1 MKNKQVAPSLRF
13 KKANGEDYPP
23 WEQRELKECLS
34 FMKDGTHGSHSDAS
48 VGPLLLSAKNIKDGR
63 LIIEE
68 GKERRICQNEFEKIH
83 KNFHLQVNDI
93 LLTIVGTIGESTKL
107 LNAAGITFQRSVAFL
122 RTKDFIDP
130 DYLNTYIKTEDFQG
144 ALAQRKSTSA
154 QPGIYLGDL
163 ASISISF
170 PSMENQKKIGLFF
183 GRLDELI
190 TLHQRKVESVKK
202 LKKSLLQKMFP
213 KEGETVPAIRFPGF
227 TDAWE
232 QRAFGNIAIRL
243 SSLSNKS
250 DLPRV
255 EYADIISGEG
265 RLNKDIY
272 AKERVKP
279 GVEFKRGQVL
289 YGKLR
294 PYLQNWLL
302 PTFSGIAVG
311 DFWVLEPKKLD
322 SQFLYYLI
330 QAPTFSSISNLS
342 VGTKMPRADWKLI
355 SQASFRVPSFSE
367 EQQKIGRFLSDLDS
381 LITLHQRKVETLK
394 KLKKALLQRMFI

>member
-23 WEQRELKECLS
+23 WEQRKLGEYACKIQRTYEESSAPIMMITSEGGFIEQSRRYSFNNAGKSLK
-34 FMKDGTHGSHSDAS
+34 KY
-48 VGPLLLSAKNIKDGR
+48 
-63 LIIEE
+63 
-68 GKERRICQNEFEKIH
+68 
-83 KNFHLQVNDI
+83 I
-93 LLTIVGTIGESTKL
+93 LLYKGELAYNHGASKLRPYGSCFSLEHQESARVPYVYHCFSVSGHNAVFFSYL
-107 LNAAGITFQRSVAFL
+107 LNLSSIQKEL
-122 RTKDFIDP
+122 RKLVSSGTRQDGL
-130 DYLNTYIKTEDFQG
+130 LN
-144 ALAQRKSTSA
+144 
-154 QPGIYLGDL
+154 
-163 ASISISF
+163 ISF
-170 PSMENQKKIGLFF
+170 EQYCSVPIKVPTKEEQQKIATLFQ
-183 GRLDELI
+183 ELERDI

>member
-1 MKNKQVAPSLRF
+1 MGVIKIPFNTLFVFGYL
-13 KKANGEDYPP
+13 AN
-23 WEQRELKECLS
+23 
-34 FMKDGTHGSHSDAS
+34 
-48 VGPLLLSAKNIKDGR
+48 
-63 LIIEE
+63 
-68 GKERRICQNEFEKIH
+68 
-83 KNFHLQVNDI
+83 
-93 LLTIVGTIGESTKL
+93 
-107 LNAAGITFQRSVAFL
+107 
-122 RTKDFIDP
+122 
-130 DYLNTYIKTEDFQG
+130 
-144 ALAQRKSTSA
+144 
-154 QPGIYLGDL
+154 
-163 ASISISF
+163 
-170 PSMENQKKIGLFF
+170 
-183 GRLDELI
+183 
-190 TLHQRKVESVKK
+190 
-202 LKKSLLQKMFP
+202 
-213 KEGETVPAIRFPGF
+213 
-227 TDAWE
+227 AWE

>member
-1 MKNKQVAPSLRF
+1 MGVIKIPFNTLFVFGYL
-13 KKANGEDYPP
+13 ANA

-48 VGPLLLSAKNIKDGR
+48 VGPLLLSAKNIKDGH
-63 LIIEE
+63 LVIEE

-190 TLHQRKVESVKK
+190 TLHQRVQFFRSTR
-202 LKKSLLQKMFP
+202 
-213 KEGETVPAIRFPGF
+213 KENA
-227 TDAWE
+227 
-232 QRAFGNIAIRL
+232 
-243 SSLSNKS
+243 
-250 DLPRV
+250 
-255 EYADIISGEG
+255 
-265 RLNKDIY
+265 
-272 AKERVKP
+272 
-279 GVEFKRGQVL
+279 
-289 YGKLR
+289 
-294 PYLQNWLL
+294 
-302 PTFSGIAVG
+302 
-311 DFWVLEPKKLD
+311 
-322 SQFLYYLI
+322 
-330 QAPTFSSISNLS
+330 
-342 VGTKMPRADWKLI
+342 
-355 SQASFRVPSFSE
+355 
-367 EQQKIGRFLSDLDS
+367 
-381 LITLHQRKVETLK
+381 
-394 KLKKALLQRMFI
+394 

>member
-1 MKNKQVAPSLRF
+1 MFVFGYL
-13 KKANGEDYPP
+13 AN
-23 WEQRELKECLS
+23 
-34 FMKDGTHGSHSDAS
+34 
-48 VGPLLLSAKNIKDGR
+48 
-63 LIIEE
+63 
-68 GKERRICQNEFEKIH
+68 
-83 KNFHLQVNDI
+83 
-93 LLTIVGTIGESTKL
+93 
-107 LNAAGITFQRSVAFL
+107 
-122 RTKDFIDP
+122 
-130 DYLNTYIKTEDFQG
+130 
-144 ALAQRKSTSA
+144 
-154 QPGIYLGDL
+154 
-163 ASISISF
+163 
-170 PSMENQKKIGLFF
+170 
-183 GRLDELI
+183 
-190 TLHQRKVESVKK
+190 
-202 LKKSLLQKMFP
+202 
-213 KEGETVPAIRFPGF
+213 
-227 TDAWE
+227 AWE

-381 LITLHQRKVETLK
+381 LITLHQRV
-394 KLKKALLQRMFI
+394 

>member
-23 WEQRELKECLS
+23 
-34 FMKDGTHGSHSDAS
+34 
-48 VGPLLLSAKNIKDGR
+48 
-63 LIIEE
+63 
-68 GKERRICQNEFEKIH
+68 
-83 KNFHLQVNDI
+83 
-93 LLTIVGTIGESTKL
+93 
-107 LNAAGITFQRSVAFL
+107 
-122 RTKDFIDP
+122 
-130 DYLNTYIKTEDFQG
+130 
-144 ALAQRKSTSA
+144 
-154 QPGIYLGDL
+154 
-163 ASISISF
+163 
-170 PSMENQKKIGLFF
+170 
-183 GRLDELI
+183 
-190 TLHQRKVESVKK
+190 
-202 LKKSLLQKMFP
+202 
-213 KEGETVPAIRFPGF
+213 
-227 TDAWE
+227 WE

-381 LITLHQRKVETLK
+381 LITLHQRKVESVKKLKKSLLQKMFPKEGETVPAIRFPGFTDAWEQRKLGEYACKIQRTYEESSAPIMMITSEGGFIEQSRRYSFNNAGKSLKKYILLYKGELAYNHGASKLRPYGSCFSLEHQESARVPYVYHCFSVSGHNAVFFSYLLNLSSIQKELRKLVSSGTRQDGLLNISFEQYCSVPIKVPTKEEQQKIATLFQELERDITLHQRKVETLK